1 MYPLYGSSHLSVST
15 HLPLIFLS
23 PFTLLIH
30 TNYCIWKWVI
40 FFFFVRSSFTGFW
53 TGVMRVHGVKK
64 NKTQLLLTVALKV
77 MVSIKLILILP
88 FHGNLKV
95 ERDFNPKHVTSR
107 ATSAF
112 H

>member
-1 MYPLYGSSHLSVST
+1 
-15 HLPLIFLS
+15 
-23 PFTLLIH
+23 
-30 TNYCIWKWVI
+30 
-40 FFFFVRSSFTGFW
+40 
-53 TGVMRVHGVKK
+53 MRVHGVKK